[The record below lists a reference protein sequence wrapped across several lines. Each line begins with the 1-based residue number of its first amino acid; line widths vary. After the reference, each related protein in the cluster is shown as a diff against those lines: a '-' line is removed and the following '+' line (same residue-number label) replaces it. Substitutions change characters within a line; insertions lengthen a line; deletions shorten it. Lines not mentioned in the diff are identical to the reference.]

1 MPLPNQGPLSCDRF
15 ILEILITHVSDML
28 KLAQKCTS
36 LKGKLGEQVL
46 AL

>member
-1 MPLPNQGPLSCDRF
+1 MPLPNQGSPRCDWS

-28 KLAQKCTS
+28 KFAQKCTS